1 MVNDDQVIRI
11 YGYLVS
17 TWTRTACMTCLEK
30 GGEYELVPV
39 AYGSAEHF
47 AMHPFGRMPVL
58 EVGGRL
64 IPEGLAVMGYLDETL
79 AGPALQPAD
88 PLARARMRTWMSVC
102 GDYVYRDVVRM
113 IPRDREP
120 TAEELTTARAALERI
135 EPMVGD
141 GEFLVGETLTLADL
155 YLAPQV
161 WNCREKAPEL
171 LDGLLALTAWFAG
184 IQARESF
191 RHTTYAA

>member
-1 MVNDDQVIRI
+1 MVDDEPVLRI
-11 YGYLVS
+11 HGYLIS
-17 TWTRTACMTCLEK
+17 TWTRSACMTCLEK

-39 AYGSAEHF
+39 ARGSAEHL

-58 EVGGRL
+58 EVGGQF

-79 AGPALQPAD
+79 PGPALQPAD

-102 GDYVYRDVVRM
+102 GDYVFRDVVRT

-120 TAEELTTARAALERI
+120 TAEELTMARTTLERI
-135 EPMVGD
+135 EHMVGE
-141 GEFLVGETLTLADL
+141 GEFLVGDTLTLCDL
-155 YLAPQV
+155 YLAPQIS
-161 WNCREKAPEL
+161 NCREKAPL
-171 LDGLLALTAWFAG
+171 LLEGLPALNAWFAG

-191 RHTTYAA
+191 LHTSYVA

>member
-1 MVNDDQVIRI
+1 
-11 YGYLVS
+11 
-17 TWTRTACMTCLEK
+17 MTCLEK

-39 AYGSAEHF
+39 AYGSAEHL

-58 EVGGRL
+58 G
-64 IPEGLAVMGYLDETL
+64 
-79 AGPALQPAD
+79 AD
-88 PLARARMRTWMSVC
+88 GRMRTWMSVC
-102 GDYVYRDVVRM
+102 ADYVFRDVVRR

-120 TAEELTTARAALERI
+120 AADELTTARAALERT
-135 EPMVGD
+135 ERMVGD

-161 WNCREKAPEL
+161 SNCREKAPQL
-171 LDGLLALTAWFAG
+171 LEGLPALAAWFAG

-191 RHTTYAA
+191 LHTSYAV